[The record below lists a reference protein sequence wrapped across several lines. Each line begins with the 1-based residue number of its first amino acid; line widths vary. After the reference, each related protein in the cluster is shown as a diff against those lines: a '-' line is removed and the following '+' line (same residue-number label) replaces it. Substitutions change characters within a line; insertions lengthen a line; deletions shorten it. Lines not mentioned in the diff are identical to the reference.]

1 MSETTAK
8 SACSWVSVVPVD
20 VIKNKHKY
28 LAKNLV
34 LTYFIKKKLKTKFNS
49 LCEIKIIKFI

>member
-1 MSETTAK
+1 MSETAAK

-28 LAKNLV
+28 LAKKLS
-34 LTYFIKKKLKTKFNS
+34 TYFIKKKNFKQNLIVCVKLK
-49 LCEIKIIKFI
+49 